1 MGNRSQIPYQRRP
14 GKWNPAVDVILKSG
28 AALGPSRLDKSVQQI
43 RKQNPNLSLGR
54 ILKRTAELRLTSWK
68 TPWSDGEKT
77 FVLEHAREF
86 PVADIA
92 RRLGRTPR
100 AVYLLL
106 SRSGE
111 SARFQDGY
119 TQSQLAEALR
129 VSRRKV
135 RQCVRLGWLTL
146 YQGRVKDRSLKRFLE
161 GHSEEVDSRCLE
173 SDVRLWLEDLGF
185 REDAAHSLRW
195 FYQRKPSLRVHVCD
209 RCGRKIHGNAFHR
222 HLKACTKKAAVA
234 TEGLLT
240 NNLSN

>member
-1 MGNRSQIPYQRRP
+1 LGNQSQISGQSRSV
-14 GKWNPAVDVILKSG
+14 KWNPAIDAILKSG

-43 RKQNPNLSLGR
+43 RKQDPNLSLRR

-68 TPWSDGEKT
+68 TPWSDREKT

-135 RQCVRLGWLTL
+135 RQWVRLGWLLL
-146 YQGRVKDRSLKRFLE
+146 YQGRVKDRSLKRFVE
-161 GHSEEVDSRCLE
+161 GHSEEIDARCLE
-173 SDVRLWLEDLGF
+173 SDVRLWLGDLGF

-195 FYQRKPSLRVHVCD
+195 FCQRKQSLRVHVCE
-209 RCGRKIHGNAFHR
+209 RCGRKVYGNAFHR
-222 HLKACTKKAAVA
+222 HLNACTKKLAVA
-234 TEGLLT
+234 TDET
-240 NNLSN
+240 DNHRTY